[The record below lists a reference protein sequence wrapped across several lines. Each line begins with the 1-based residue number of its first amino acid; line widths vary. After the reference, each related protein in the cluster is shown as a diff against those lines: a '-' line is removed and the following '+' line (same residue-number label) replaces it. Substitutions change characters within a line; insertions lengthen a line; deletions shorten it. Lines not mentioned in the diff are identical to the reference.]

1 MKAGL
6 FFCAKQEAGDDFV
19 PNPQSARHHEDDI
32 DLSGGWR
39 ATTKWILIDEESL
52 SRPRDCGFRFRRIAE
67 QPLGAMS
74 ICSET
79 LRHWNEARG

>member
-39 ATTKWILIDEESL
+39 ATTKWI
-52 SRPRDCGFRFRRIAE
+52 
-67 QPLGAMS
+67 
-74 ICSET
+74 
-79 LRHWNEARG
+79 